1 MQKSEARKRIAWLR
15 DQINEHNYRYHVLD
29 EPSISDAEYDRLF
42 RELVQLEQQYSD
54 LVTADSPT
62 RKVGGAPVSA
72 FAEVVHSI
80 PMLSLENA
88 FDEDELRAFDRRVR
102 ERLAVDAVNYAAET
116 KLDGLAVSL
125 VYRDGILHTAG
136 TRGDGTT
143 GEDVT
148 HNARTIKSLPLRL
161 RGTRLPSVLEVRG
174 EVFMSRKGFKALN
187 ENQQR
192 LGEKT
197 FANPRNAA
205 AGSLRQL
212 DPAITALRPL
222 SFFGYGVGQ
231 VSDDVRPVSHSGTL
245 ALLRRLGIPV
255 SPETR
260 TVTGVD
266 GCLAYYAD
274 IGRRR
279 DDLPYEI
286 DGVVFKVDDV
296 HQQQALG
303 FVSRAPRWAIA
314 YKFPPQE
321 ESTRILEIEVQVG
334 RTGALTPVA
343 RLQPV
348 FVGGVTVTNATL
360 HNEDEV
366 QRKDVRAGDT
376 VVVRRAG
383 DVIPEVVRVIMEQRP
398 AESQP
403 FIMPTQCP
411 VCGSAVQREQE
422 EAVLRC
428 SGGLFCPAQAI
439 QSILHFASRRAMDID
454 GLGEKLVEQLYH
466 KGLVRNVADLYTL
479 EQAQLAGLDR
489 MADKSASNLLQ
500 ALEHSKHTR
509 LDRFIYALGIREV
522 GEATAKNLTRHFGSL
537 ERIRQA
543 SVEELETVEDVGPI
557 VAMHVRNFFQEP
569 HNNQVIDRLLEAQI
583 TWPEVSAPRASPLQ
597 GKTFVLTGT
606 LESLT
611 RDQAR
616 ELLEAQGAKVSGSVS
631 KRTDYVVAG
640 AEAGSKLA
648 KARELGVEVLD
659 EAVFLKL
666 VKTVK

>member
-174 EVFMSRKGFKALN
+174 EVFMSRKGFRALN

-231 VSDDVRPVSHSGTL
+231 VSDD
-245 ALLRRLGIPV
+245 AWRR
-255 SPETR
+255 
-260 TVTGVD
+260 
-266 GCLAYYAD
+266 
-274 IGRRR
+274 
-279 DDLPYEI
+279 
-286 DGVVFKVDDV
+286 
-296 HQQQALG
+296 
-303 FVSRAPRWAIA
+303 
-314 YKFPPQE
+314 
-321 ESTRILEIEVQVG
+321 ST
-334 RTGALTPVA
+334 
-343 RLQPV
+343 
-348 FVGGVTVTNATL
+348 
-360 HNEDEV
+360 
-366 QRKDVRAGDT
+366 AG
-376 VVVRRAG
+376 
-383 DVIPEVVRVIMEQRP
+383 
-398 AESQP
+398 
-403 FIMPTQCP
+403 PT
-411 VCGSAVQREQE
+411 S
-422 EAVLRC
+422 
-428 SGGLFCPAQAI
+428 
-439 QSILHFASRRAMDID
+439 
-454 GLGEKLVEQLYH
+454 
-466 KGLVRNVADLYTL
+466 
-479 EQAQLAGLDR
+479 
-489 MADKSASNLLQ
+489 
-500 ALEHSKHTR
+500 
-509 LDRFIYALGIREV
+509 
-522 GEATAKNLTRHFGSL
+522 
-537 ERIRQA
+537 
-543 SVEELETVEDVGPI
+543 
-557 VAMHVRNFFQEP
+557 
-569 HNNQVIDRLLEAQI
+569 
-583 TWPEVSAPRASPLQ
+583 
-597 GKTFVLTGT
+597 
-606 LESLT
+606 
-611 RDQAR
+611 
-616 ELLEAQGAKVSGSVS
+616 
-631 KRTDYVVAG
+631 
-640 AEAGSKLA
+640 
-648 KARELGVEVLD
+648 
-659 EAVFLKL
+659 
-666 VKTVK
+666 